1 MANIN
6 QVRCICSK
14 CGKAFEASVPT
25 VVNISEDP
33 ELKSRVISG
42 ELFVASCPVCG
53 AETVVRQPFLYLDP
67 ASRHLV
73 LLTDAEVDD
82 KDMDKSLTARKVSTV
97 GELIEK
103 VKIFDAG
110 LDDVVLEL
118 CKFVTCRELEKDVE
132 LKFLK
137 LDGADNE
144 IIMTYPEKDHM
155 EMLAIGF
162 NVYEDCRGIV
172 SRNPALSEA
181 AKGLATINQAWL
193 ARFIG

>member
-6 QVRCICSK
+6 PVRCICSK
-14 CGKAFEASVPT
+14 CGKDFEASVPT
-25 VVNISEDP
+25 VVNISENP

-42 ELFVASCPVCG
+42 ELFIASCPACG
-53 AETVVRQPFLYLDP
+53 AGTVVKHPFLYLDP
-67 ASRHLV
+67 ASRLLV
-73 LLTDAEVDD
+73 LLTDAAVDD
-82 KDMDKSLTARKVSTV
+82 TDMDRGLTARKVSTV

-110 LDDVVLEL
+110 LDDIILEL

-181 AKGLATINQAWL
+181 AKGLATINRTWL

>member
-1 MANIN
+1 MANITP
-6 QVRCICSK
+6 VRCVCSK
-14 CGKAFEASVPT
+14 CGKAFDAPVPT
-25 VVNISEDP
+25 VVNVVENP
-33 ELKSRVISG
+33 GLKARVTSG
-42 ELFVASCPVCG
+42 DLFVASCPDCG
-53 AETVVRQPFLYLDP
+53 TENIIRHPFLYLDTQ
-67 ASRHLV
+67 ARVLV
-73 LLTDAEVDD
+73 LLTDADVDD
-82 KDMDKSLTARKVSTV
+82 SGMDRGMTARKVSSV

-118 CKFVTCRELEKDVE
+118 CKFVTCRELGKDVD

-137 LDGADNE
+137 MDGADNE
-144 IIMTYPEKDHM
+144 IILTYPDKGQM

-181 AKGLATINQAWL
+181 ARGLATVDQDWL
-193 ARFIG
+193 SRFIG